1 MYYERWQHCNVRS
14 NHLSKYIHDLYF
26 SIIFFGFFILT
37 NFTKLSL
44 TLCQN
49 HAVRMFSNKTGG
61 YKFRTEDN
69 FPKPIQ
75 IFQFNVQF
83 GILSV
88 ALIHY
93 KIKNISTYVEFLLK
107 NIDSVGICIIWYI
120 YYMFRP
126 ST

>member
-1 MYYERWQHCNVRS
+1 MQYACFQIRQVGINSVQ
-14 NHLSKYIHDLYF
+14 K
-26 SIIFFGFFILT
+26 II
-37 NFTKLSL
+37 
-44 TLCQN
+44 
-49 HAVRMFSNKTGG
+49 
-61 YKFRTEDN
+61 